1 MKKKQKIRVEK
12 TEKGVEVFIDPEVTK
27 ISKGDIPNEAEIL
40 HIPANSKLSCIE
52 RRALPKSI
60 LVPENYE
67 ASHITRYRNSFYLGS
82 ENNPYFL
89 LLWARKAP
97 IHKDCQII
105 YPHRRNHLFS
115 QEKNFDPERKAVK
128 LKSLLNVVRR
138 NGKKIFSLENSESWK
153 TKDGFLWDIHG
164 NRIASL
170 EDNVEIYSTY
180 FHGGYWWQDE
190 EFGPVAHPSLY
201 GYRAWRTMAT
211 DWDGFAL
218 RTYVYIGDELIGRV
232 DAMASAEMFNCV
244 CNHAFFDPECG

>member
-1 MKKKQKIRVEK
+1 MKEMIKILE

-27 ISKGDIPNEAEIL
+27 ISKGDIPNDAEIL
-40 HIPANSKLSCIE
+40 HIPVSSKLSSIE

-60 LVPENYE
+60 LVPEDYE

-82 ENNPYFL
+82 EDNPYFL

-97 IHKDCQII
+97 IHKDCQLV
-105 YPHRRNHLFS
+105 YPHRRNHLYS
-115 QEKNFDPERKAVK
+115 REKNFENRGKTVK

-138 NGKKIFSLENSESWK
+138 NGKEIFSLEDSESWK
-153 TKDGFLWDIHG
+153 TKDGFLLDTRG
-164 NRIASL
+164 NRIVLL
-170 EDNVEIYSTY
+170 EENVEIYSTY
-180 FHGGYWWQDE
+180 FHGGYWWHDD

-201 GYRAWRTMAT
+201 GFRAWRAMVE

-218 RTYVYIGDELIGRV
+218 RTYVSAGDKFLGSL
-232 DAMASAEMFNCV
+232 DAMASAEIFNYV

>member
-1 MKKKQKIRVEK
+1 MKKMIKIQE

-27 ISKGDIPNEAEIL
+27 ISEGDIPSDAEIL
-40 HIPANSKLSCIE
+40 HIPVSSKLSSIE

-60 LVPENYE
+60 LVPEDYE

-82 ENNPYFL
+82 EDNPYFL

-97 IHKDCQII
+97 IHKDCQLI

-138 NGKKIFSLENSESWK
+138 NGKKIFSLEDSESWK
-153 TKDGFLWDIHG
+153 TKDGFLLDARG
-164 NRIASL
+164 NRIVSL
-170 EDNVEIYSTY
+170 EDDVEIYSTY
-180 FHGGYWWQDE
+180 FHGGYWWNDD

-201 GYRAWRTMAT
+201 GFRAWRAMVE

-218 RTYVYIGDELIGRV
+218 RTYVSAGDKFLGSL
-232 DAMASAEMFNCV
+232 DAMASAEIFNYV

>member
-1 MKKKQKIRVEK
+1 MKKMIKILE
-12 TEKGVEVFIDPEVTK
+12 TEKGVEVFIDSEVTK
-27 ISKGDIPNEAEIL
+27 ISKGDIPNDAEIL
-40 HIPANSKLSCIE
+40 HIPANSKLASIE

-60 LVPENYE
+60 LVPEDYE

-82 ENNPYFL
+82 EDNPYFL

-97 IHKDCQII
+97 IHKDCQLI

-138 NGKKIFSLENSESWK
+138 NGKKIFSLEDSEIWK
-153 TKDGFLWDIHG
+153 TKDGFLLDARG
-164 NRIASL
+164 NRIVSL
-170 EDNVEIYSTY
+170 EDDVEIYSTY
-180 FHGGYWWQDE
+180 FHGGYWWNDD

-201 GYRAWRTMAT
+201 GFRAWRSMVE

-218 RTYVYIGDELIGRV
+218 RTYVSAGDKFLGSL
-232 DAMASAEMFNCV
+232 DAMASAEIFNYV

>member
-1 MKKKQKIRVEK
+1 MEKTKKIRVET
-12 TEKGVEVFIDPEVTK
+12 TERGVEVFIDPEVTK

-40 HIPANSKLSCIE
+40 HIPTNSKLSCIE
-52 RRALPKSI
+52 RQALPKSI
-60 LVPENYE
+60 LVPEDYE

-82 ENNPYFL
+82 EDNPYFL

-105 YPHRRNHLFS
+105 YPHRRNQLYS
-115 QEKNFDPERKAVK
+115 REKNSVNRGKTVK

-153 TKDGFLWDIHG
+153 TKDGFLLDTRG

-170 EDNVEIYSTY
+170 EDDVEIYSTY
-180 FHGGYWWQDE
+180 FHGGYWWNDD
-190 EFGPVAHPSLY
+190 EFGLVAHPSLY
-201 GYRAWRTMAT
+201 GYRAWRAMIE
-211 DWDGFAL
+211 DWNGFSL
-218 RTYVYIGDELIGRV
+218 CTYVSVGDELIGSI
-232 DAMASAEMFNCV
+232 DAMASAEIFNYV

>member
-12 TEKGVEVFIDPEVTK
+12 TERGMEVFIDSEVTK
-27 ISKGDIPNEAEIL
+27 ISEGDIPNNAEIL
-40 HIPANSKLSCIE
+40 HIPASSKLASIE

-60 LVPENYE
+60 LVPEDYE

-82 ENNPYFL
+82 ADNPYFL

-138 NGKKIFSLENSESWK
+138 NDKKIFSLEDSESWK
-153 TKDGFLWDIHG
+153 TKDGFLLDAHG

-170 EDNVEIYSTY
+170 ENDVEIYCTY
-180 FHGGYWWQDE
+180 FHGGYWWNDD
-190 EFGPVAHPSLY
+190 EFGLVAHPSLY
-201 GYRAWRTMAT
+201 GFRAWRTMIE

-218 RTYVYIGDELIGRV
+218 RTYVSAGDEFIGSL
-232 DAMASAEMFNCV
+232 DAMASAEIFNYV